1 MTDNRWEG
9 IDEFVAVAEC
19 SQFTAAAQRLGVSSS
34 HISRQIVRLEER
46 LQTRLLYRSTR
57 RVTLTEA
64 GQTFSSIANACK
76 TVAKKHS
83 APSAIWPASRRA
95 CCA

>member
-1 MTDNRWEG
+1 MSENRWEG

-19 SQFTAAAQRLGVSSS
+19 SQFTAAAERLGVSSRMS
-34 HISRQIVRLEER
+34 VDKSYAWRER

-64 GQTFSSIANACK
+64 GQTFFA
-76 TVAKKHS
+76 TL
-83 APSAIWPASRRA
+83 PALAGWSRRGVA
-95 CCA
+95 GGR